1 MALPEF
7 TRKLIET
14 KLDRYCDQRV
24 PEFAKDQVQM
34 TYKIKGNDVTL
45 YEKRRAYFDP
55 DQWSKMPIGQ
65 FRYNPKS
72 PKWSLYWADRNSK
85 WHLYR
90 EIPPTADF
98 DVLLMELDKDPTGVF
113 YG

>member
-1 MALPEF
+1 MALSEF

-24 PEFAKDQVQM
+24 PEFAKDQVQL

-55 DQWSKMPIGQ
+55 DKWSKMPIVQ
-65 FRYNPKS
+65 FRYNTNS
-72 PKWSLYWADRNSK
+72 AKWSLYWADRNSK
-85 WHLYR
+85 WHLYL
-90 EIPPTADF
+90 ELPPNTDF
-98 DVLLMELDKDPTGVF
+98 DVLLKELDKDRTGIF